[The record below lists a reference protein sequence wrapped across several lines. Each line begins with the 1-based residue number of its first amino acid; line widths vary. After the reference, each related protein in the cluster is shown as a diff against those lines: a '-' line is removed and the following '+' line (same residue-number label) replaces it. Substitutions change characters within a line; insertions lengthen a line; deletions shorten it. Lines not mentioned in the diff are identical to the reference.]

1 VGLPWRCGSSLPSAT
16 FANLTRRAIFDCCK
30 WHLQVGDLPV
40 LCPFP
45 LVLSPET
52 WLDLCRM
59 SENLARE
66 SLAAEQELLTRPDLY
81 RLLGLPAE
89 LRSGFTA
96 AKATA
101 GPRVIRFD
109 FHWTSEGWRI
119 SEANA
124 DVASGY
130 IEASGF
136 THLFAAHYPD
146 VRATGDP
153 AGALASALVR
163 AADGGAIGLMHLPQY
178 TEDRQIVLYLARR
191 LEERQART
199 SLLSPGQVHWRDG
212 RALATPNE
220 AAGALGAILR
230 FYPAEWLPRLPSA
243 ARWRTFFAGGQTPI
257 CNPGSAV
264 LTQSKRF
271 PLAWDQLRT
280 PLATWRALL
289 PPTCSPTD
297 VPRQVETE
305 WVWKPALGHEGNSV
319 AVAGAVEP
327 DEWKR
332 ITLAA
337 RRQPAQ
343 WVAQRRFD
351 IVPLPTPEGT
361 YYPCVGV
368 YIIDGHVAG
377 AYGRLSQQPLID
389 QFAREIAVL
398 VPE

>member
-1 VGLPWRCGSSLPSAT
+1 MGLPWQCGPVLSSAA
-16 FANLTRRAIFDCCK
+16 FAEVTRRAIFDCCK

-52 WLDLCRM
+52 WIDLCRM
-59 SENLARE
+59 SECLARE
-66 SLAAEQELLTRPDLY
+66 SLAAEEELLARPELH

-89 LRSGFTA
+89 LRGSFSRA
-96 AKATA
+96 QATT

-130 IEASGF
+130 IEGSGF
-136 THLFAAHYPD
+136 TQLLPAHYPNL
-146 VRATGDP
+146 RATGDP
-153 AGALASALVR
+153 AGALASALAR
-163 AADGGAIGLMHLPQY
+163 AANGGAVGLMHLPQY
-178 TEDRQIVLYLARR
+178 TEDRQIMLYVARR
-191 LEERQART
+191 LEERQAPT
-199 SLLSPGQVHWRDG
+199 CLLSPGHVNWRDG
-212 RALATPNE
+212 RAFSTADQS
-220 AAGALGAILR
+220 AGPLSAILR
-230 FYPAEWLPRLPSA
+230 FYPAEWLPRLPA
-243 ARWRTFFAGGQTPI
+243 TAQWRTFFAGGQTPV

-271 PLAWDQLRT
+271 PLVWDKLHT
-280 PLATWRALL
+280 PLPTWRTLL

-297 VPRQVETE
+297 VPKQGEKE
-305 WVWKPALGHEGNSV
+305 WVWKPALGHEGNNV
-319 AVAGAVEP
+319 VVAGAVEVE
-327 DEWKR
+327 EWKR

-337 RRQPAQ
+337 RRRSAE

-351 IVPLPTPEGT
+351 IVPLPTPEGP

-368 YIIDGHVAG
+368 YMIDGQVAG
-377 AYGRLSQQPLID
+377 AYGRLAQQPLID

-398 VPE
+398 VSE